1 MLVPVRRAFGNS
13 TADEVPPH
21 GRVWLVSWGSG
32 GVYAPLTKPVPTSVG
47 VSNAEFITLSTRSA
61 SALVVLTVTAGS
73 GLDEVGDG
81 GGESSAVGSA
91 ADVAGGPVSGVDD
104 SGLDDRRFDDCA
116 VEDPVVDSGADEL
129 TTDEPEEVEDV
140 ALDGVMDAAVGF
152 P

>member
-91 ADVAGGPVSGVDD
+91 ADVAGGPV
-104 SGLDDRRFDDCA
+104 CA
-116 VEDPVVDSGADEL
+116 GEDPVGDSGADEL

-152 P
+152 PATELQAVTVAP